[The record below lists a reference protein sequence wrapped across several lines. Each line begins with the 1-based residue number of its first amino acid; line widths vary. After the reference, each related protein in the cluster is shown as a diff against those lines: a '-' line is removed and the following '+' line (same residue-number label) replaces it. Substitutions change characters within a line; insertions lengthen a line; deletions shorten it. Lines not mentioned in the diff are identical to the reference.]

1 VSTKENNSNKNAER
15 LEVMRHSASHI
26 MAEAV
31 SQLFPDAKFGIG
43 PATADGFYYD
53 FDLPRTL
60 TPDDLNTLES
70 AMSKIIASNL
80 PFVRQEVD
88 KKTARE
94 LFKSQPYKLE
104 IIDELPDEKMT
115 IYRQGS
121 FLDLCRGPHVASTG
135 EVKTVKLLSI
145 AGAYWRGDERRPML
159 QRIYGI
165 AFETKKELDEHL
177 NKLAEAAKRDHR
189 KLGKA
194 LDLFSLHEE
203 AGAGLVYWHPKG
215 ALVRHIIEDFWK
227 KEHFKRGY
235 NMVYSPHIA
244 KLDLWKTS
252 GHWEY
257 YRDSMYTPMEMEGQ
271 DYLIKPMNCPGHIL
285 MYKTRLRSYR
295 QLPLRWAELGT
306 VYRWERSGV
315 LHGLTRVRGFTQDDA
330 HIFCRPDQL
339 EDEVVGVVDFAC
351 FMLKTFGFDEY
362 EVKLSTRPDKYAGTI
377 EVWEHATAMLKGAL
391 NRLKIP
397 YEVDPGEGTFYGPKI
412 DIALKDSLGRTWQGP
427 TTQVDFNLP
436 ERFDVNYIGEDGQEH
451 RVVMVHR
458 TVLGSMERFLGC
470 LIEHYGGAFPLW
482 LAPTQV
488 MIIPIADPHLEYARK
503 LAAEMESD
511 GIRVEVDER
520 SERMNLKIREAQL
533 QKIPYMLIV
542 GDEEIGSSTVS
553 VRLRSGKTLKAQSLS
568 EFTKKIVGEVEAK
581 STSSV

>member
-1 VSTKENNSNKNAER
+1 MAEKETKDAQKLER
-15 LEVMRHSASHI
+15 LEIMRHSASHI

-31 SQLFPDAKFGIG
+31 SSLFPDVKFGIG
-43 PATADGFYYD
+43 PAIADGFYYD
-53 FDLPRTL
+53 FELPRTL
-60 TPDDLNTLES
+60 IPEDLGAIEAKMQNITAEG
-70 AMSKIIASNL
+70 L
-80 PFVRQEVD
+80 PFLREEVD
-88 KKTARE
+88 KKTARKM
-94 LFKSQPYKLE
+94 FSAQPYKLE
-104 IIDELPDEKMT
+104 LIDELPDQTLT

-121 FLDLCRGPHVASTG
+121 FVDLCRGPHVASSK
-135 EVKTVKLLSI
+135 EIKAVKLLSI
-145 AGAYWRGDERRPML
+145 AGAYWRGDEHRPML
-159 QRIYGI
+159 QRIYGT
-165 AFETKKELDEHL
+165 AFETKEELEQYI

-215 ALVRHIIEDFWK
+215 GLIRHIIEDFWK

-235 NMVYSPHIA
+235 DIVYSPHIA
-244 KLDLWKTS
+244 KVDLWKTS

-271 DYLIKPMNCPGHIL
+271 DYLIKPMNCPAHIL
-285 MYKTRLRSYR
+285 MYKTQLRSYR

-330 HIFCRPDQL
+330 HIFCRPGQL
-339 EDEVVGVVDFAC
+339 EDEVVGVVDFAR
-351 FMLKTFGFDEY
+351 FMLKTFGFEEY

-377 EVWEHATAMLKGAL
+377 EVWEHATQMLKGAL
-391 NRLKIP
+391 TRLQIP

-436 ERFDVNYIGEDGQEH
+436 ERFDVNYVGEDGLEH
-451 RVVMVHR
+451 RVVMIHR
-458 TVLGSMERFLGC
+458 TVLGSMERFFGC
-470 LIEHYGGAFPLW
+470 LIEHYGGAFPVW
-482 LAPTQV
+482 LAPVQAI
-488 MIIPIADPHLEYARK
+488 IIPIADQHLDYARK
-503 LAAEMESD
+503 VAVELKSE

-553 VRLRSGKTLKAQSLS
+553 VRLRSGQTLKAQPLLQ
-568 EFTKKIVGEVEAK
+568 FKDRIKMEVETKAI
-581 STSSV
+581 V

>member
-1 VSTKENNSNKNAER
+1 MAEKETKDAQKLER
-15 LEVMRHSASHI
+15 LEIMRHSASHI

-31 SQLFPDAKFGIG
+31 SSLFPDVKFGIG
-43 PATADGFYYD
+43 PAIADGFYYD
-53 FDLPRTL
+53 FELPRTL
-60 TPDDLNTLES
+60 IPEDLGAIE
-70 AMSKIIASNL
+70 AKMQKITAEGL
-80 PFVRQEVD
+80 PFLREEVD
-88 KKTARE
+88 KKTARKM
-94 LFKSQPYKLE
+94 FSAQPYKLE
-104 IIDELPDEKMT
+104 LIDELPDQTVT

-121 FLDLCRGPHVASTG
+121 FVDLCRGPHVASSK
-135 EVKTVKLLSI
+135 EIKAVKLLSI
-145 AGAYWRGDERRPML
+145 AGAYWRGDEHRPML
-159 QRIYGI
+159 QRIYGT
-165 AFETKKELDEHL
+165 AFETKEELEQYI

-215 ALVRHIIEDFWK
+215 GLIRHIIEDFWK

-235 NMVYSPHIA
+235 DIVYSPHIA
-244 KLDLWKTS
+244 KVDLWKTS

-271 DYLIKPMNCPGHIL
+271 DYLIKPMNCPAHIL
-285 MYKTRLRSYR
+285 MYKTQLRSYR

-330 HIFCRPDQL
+330 HIFCRPGQL
-339 EDEVVGVVDFAC
+339 EDEVVGVVDFAR
-351 FMLKTFGFDEY
+351 FMLKTFGFEEY

-377 EVWEHATAMLKGAL
+377 EVWEHATQMLKGAL
-391 NRLKIP
+391 TRLQIP

-436 ERFDVNYIGEDGQEH
+436 ERFDVNYIGEDGLEH

-458 TVLGSMERFLGC
+458 TVLGSMERFFGC
-470 LIEHYGGAFPLW
+470 LIEHYAGAFPVW
-482 LAPTQV
+482 LAPVQV
-488 MIIPIADPHLEYARK
+488 IIIPIADQHLDYARK
-503 LAAEMESD
+503 VAAELKSE

-553 VRLRSGKTLKAQSLS
+553 VRLRSGKTLKAQPLPQ
-568 EFTKKIVGEVEAK
+568 FKDRRKAEVETKAI
-581 STSSV
+581 V

>member
-1 VSTKENNSNKNAER
+1 VAEKETKDAQKLER
-15 LEVMRHSASHI
+15 LEIMRHSASHI

-31 SQLFPDAKFGIG
+31 SSLFPDVKFGIG
-43 PATADGFYYD
+43 PAIADGFYYD
-53 FDLPRTL
+53 FELPRTL
-60 TPDDLNTLES
+60 IPEDLGAIE
-70 AMSKIIASNL
+70 AKMQKITAEGL
-80 PFVRQEVD
+80 PFLREEVD
-88 KKTARE
+88 KKTARKM
-94 LFKSQPYKLE
+94 FSAQPYKLE
-104 IIDELPDEKMT
+104 LIDELPDQTVT

-121 FLDLCRGPHVASTG
+121 FVDLCRGPHVASTK
-135 EVKTVKLLSI
+135 EIKAIKLLSI
-145 AGAYWRGDERRPML
+145 AGAYWRGDEHRPML
-159 QRIYGI
+159 QRIYGT
-165 AFETKKELDEHL
+165 AFETKEELEQYI

-235 NMVYSPHIA
+235 DIVYSPHIA
-244 KLDLWKTS
+244 KVDLWKTS

-271 DYLIKPMNCPGHIL
+271 DYLIKPMNCPAHIL
-285 MYKTRLRSYR
+285 IYKTQLRSYR

-339 EDEVVGVVDFAC
+339 EDEVVGVVDFAR
-351 FMLKTFGFDEY
+351 FMLKTFGFEEY
-362 EVKLSTRPDKYAGTI
+362 EVKLSTRPYKYAGTI
-377 EVWEHATAMLKGAL
+377 EVWDHATQMLKGAL

-436 ERFDVNYIGEDGQEH
+436 ERFDVNYIGEDGLEH
-451 RVVMVHR
+451 RVVMIHR
-458 TVLGSMERFLGC
+458 TVLGSMERFFGC
-470 LIEHYGGAFPLW
+470 LIEHYGGAFPVW
-482 LAPTQV
+482 LTPVQV
-488 MIIPIADPHLEYARK
+488 MIIPIADQHLDYARQVATELK
-503 LAAEMESD
+503 GAE
-511 GIRVEVDER
+511 IRVEVDER

-553 VRLRSGKTLKAQSLS
+553 VRLRSGKTLKAQPLPQ
-568 EFTKKIVGEVEAK
+568 FKDRIKAEVETK
-581 STSSV
+581 TIV